1 MFGVK
6 PLPPCST
13 SSHFSR
19 TPPEIWSK
27 QSSVSGD
34 GSHQTLPC
42 IRWDYNF
49 IFHFYLTL
57 RFLTLLNFKYTERLH
72 PPCHDKR
79 CCLERSRFAF
89 CQKYSSLAKSKLKNK
104 VVNKLF
110 KSHLSSLPGQWS
122 LQILIDWT
130 KFILRLLLPYGIVH
144 FCISLSMLTSHKY
157 PCSKSKETIHF
168 HLLTKCLLT
177 ILLIVH
183 VITS

>member
-1 MFGVK
+1 MFGERRS
-6 PLPPCST
+6 PPCST

-49 IFHFYLTL
+49 IFRFLLTL
-57 RFLTLLNFKYTERLH
+57 AFLTLLLNFTRRGCTPLH
-72 PPCHDKR
+72 ATIKAAPSKGHYLSFARNIAASQKR
-79 CCLERSRFAF
+79 
-89 CQKYSSLAKSKLKNK
+89 KLKNK
-104 VVNKLF
+104 VVKKLF

-130 KFILRLLLPYGIVH
+130 KFIFRLLLPYGIMH
-144 FCISLSMLTSHKY
+144 FCISLSMLPPINT
-157 PCSKSKETIHF
+157 
-168 HLLTKCLLT
+168 
-177 ILLIVH
+177 H
-183 VITS
+183 VQNQKKQSIFTC